1 MLCIS
6 TSFWVLK
13 CFSVNFSIILLNWQA
28 PIARGENDFFGKYV
42 TELTRPHLGGT
53 TRQSLNTGPPSCACS
68 MSWRP
73 VQYSEAHNGLK
84 TRLVKLQFL
93 KVSGFRESRNQI
105 PQINSITISL
115 SNIFHVPMFHCAYFP
130 LILNWPVWFNL

>member
-53 TRQSLNTGPPSCACS
+53 TRQRLNTGPPSCA
-68 MSWRP
+68 
-73 VQYSEAHNGLK
+73 
-84 TRLVKLQFL
+84 T
-93 KVSGFRESRNQI
+93 
-105 PQINSITISL
+105 PQQPTMHVLCTEDQSSIQKPT
-115 SNIFHVPMFHCAYFP
+115 MA
-130 LILNWPVWFNL
+130 